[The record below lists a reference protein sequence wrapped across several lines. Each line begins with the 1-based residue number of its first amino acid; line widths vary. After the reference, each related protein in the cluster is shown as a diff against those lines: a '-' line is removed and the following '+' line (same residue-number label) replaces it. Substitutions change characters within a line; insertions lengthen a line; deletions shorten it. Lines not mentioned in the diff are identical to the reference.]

1 MATAEKRDYY
11 EVLGLQKDA
20 TKEQIKGAYRKLALQ
35 YHPDRNKSAGAEDR
49 FKEVSEA
56 YAVLSDDAKRAQY
69 DRFGHEGIQG
79 RYSSEDIFR
88 TTNFDE
94 ILRDLGFGGFGGFS
108 GSIFDMFFGNMTGSG
123 RGARRGA
130 DLRYDL
136 EITLE
141 QVANGLVTE
150 IEVPRTE
157 RCPTCKGSGAR
168 PGSNPRVCTEC
179 GGRGQV
185 QRVSSAGFA
194 QFVRVETCRNC
205 RGRGQILDN
214 PCRECRG
221 TGTVQR
227 KRKISVKIPAGIED
241 ESSLRLRGEGDAGD
255 SGSAAGDLY
264 VVCHIMHHNFF
275 TREEKDLLCEV
286 SISMADA
293 ALGTTI
299 QVPTIEGNPAEVEVP
314 SGIQSGGVL
323 RLKGRGI
330 PSLGGTSRGNQLITV
345 KVAIPTKLTDKQ
357 KDLLKELRHIE
368 DEKKKSGFFKF

>member
-1 MATAEKRDYY
+1 
-11 EVLGLQKDA
+11 
-20 TKEQIKGAYRKLALQ
+20 
-35 YHPDRNKSAGAEDR
+35 
-49 FKEVSEA
+49 
-56 YAVLSDDAKRAQY
+56 
-69 DRFGHEGIQG
+69 
-79 RYSSEDIFR
+79 
-88 TTNFDE
+88 
-94 ILRDLGFGGFGGFS
+94 
-108 GSIFDMFFGNMTGSG
+108 FFGNMTGSG

-136 EITLE
+136 DITLE

-168 PGSNPRVCTEC
+168 PGSSPRVCTEC

-214 PCRECRG
+214 PCRDCRG

-241 ESSLRLRGEGDAGD
+241 ESSLRLRGEGDVGD
-255 SGSAAGDLY
+255 SGSQAGDLY
-264 VVCHIMHHNFF
+264 VVCHIMRHNFF

-286 SISMADA
+286 PISMADA
-293 ALGTTI
+293 ALGTKI
-299 QVPTIEGNPAEVEVP
+299 QVPTIDGKAAEVEVP
-314 SGIQSGGVL
+314 SGMQSGGVL
-323 RLKGRGI
+323 RLKGRGM
-330 PSLGGTSRGNQLITV
+330 PSLGSSSRGNQLVTV
-345 KVAIPTKLTDKQ
+345 RVAIPTKLTDKQ
-357 KDLLKELRHIE
+357 KDLLKELKQIE
-368 DEKKKSGFFKF
+368 DEKKKSGFFKL

>member
-1 MATAEKRDYY
+1 MASTAEKRDYY
-11 EVLGLQKDA
+11 EVLGVQKDA
-20 TKEQIKGAYRKLALQ
+20 TGEQIKGAYRKLALQ
-35 YHPDRNKSAGAEDR
+35 YHPDRNKSPGAEER
-49 FKEVSEA
+49 FKEISEA

-79 RYSSEDIFR
+79 RYTPEDIFR

-94 ILRDLGFGGFGGFS
+94 ILRDLGFGGFGGFG

-194 QFVRVETCRNC
+194 QFVRIETCRNC

-214 PCRECRG
+214 PCKECRG

-227 KRKISVKIPAGIED
+227 KRKISVKIPSGIED

-255 SGSAAGDLY
+255 SGSSAGDLY

-323 RLKGRGI
+323 RLKGRGM

-357 KDLLKELRHIE
+357 KDLLKELKHIE
-368 DEKKKSGFFKF
+368 DEKKKSGFFK